1 MTYEQH
7 AKTLRLPWPFT
18 GRDEEL
24 ELVRRSQ
31 AAGRPGIVV
40 TGPAGVGKTRLVTEA
55 VRGTDCARATGT
67 PESRGI
73 PFAAFAHLLPESVTL
88 HRAVRLLSGV
98 RLLVVDDAHLLD
110 DASAA
115 LVHQLAV
122 HGRTRLVVVVTD
134 GAPAPAAI
142 ARLRTG
148 ELLPR
153 LGLAPLPAEETAQ
166 LVAAGAGRALEPLT
180 VRRLHRLCRGDLR
193 LLRELL
199 DAVRDGGLLSPVPD
213 SGTWAWRGPVPVT
226 PAVREHTAPV
236 LDRTDPDE
244 RETLDRLAF
253 AEPLAADSGTF
264 DLRVLERL
272 EAAGLIHLDERHHVR
287 LAHPL
292 HGPVLR
298 ATAGRLRARRLA
310 GTPDRYAAALAAEAA
325 TLTRRIAAA
334 DVRALPAPVG
344 EWLAAENHPVP
355 PGYAAVR
362 ARYARLRGEL
372 TEAAA
377 WAREGLRTAAD
388 DPACRG
394 ELALALAQSGD
405 PAAARNAAGGRT
417 APGPVSAGPAAA
429 SGLEETA
436 DAGWDVTGDGVL
448 GDGAPGGGVLRDGV
462 SGGGVA
468 GGGARGGGVPGGG
481 VPGAGLP
488 GGDVLRDGV
497 PGDRVPGGGLLRDGV
512 SGGGVAGGGARG
524 GGVPGG
530 GVPGAGLPGGD
541 VLRDGVPGDRVPG
554 GGLLRDGVSGGG
566 VSGRGVPGDGALR
579 GEVTGGG
586 VLRDAVPSS
595 GVPGGS
601 VPGGGVPGGGVLG
614 DGALGGG
621 FPGDGASNDGA
632 LGGGVPSGG
641 APGGGALGGGFPG
654 DGASSDGA
662 LGGGVPS
669 GGAPGDGVL
678 GDGAPGGGVPSGG
691 APGDRVLGDDAP
703 GRGVPGGVPRDDAP
717 SDRAP
722 GGNAPSGGIPGDDVL
737 ALYEAVRR
745 GDPGPVLG
753 RLPAGS
759 VFAEHAAALARRDG
773 PALDRVAARL
783 EERGLLLF
791 AAEAYAQAVSAH
803 RDPSAARTART
814 RAVGLARRCPGAR
827 TPALSGLVL
836 GELTARQRQIVTLA
850 AAGLSNR
857 QIAERLTLSVRTVGN
872 HLYSAY
878 ARLGASDR
886 GALPWL
892 VQLPEARSA

>member
-1 MTYEQH
+1 MTDEQH

-98 RLLVVDDAHLLD
+98 RLLLVDDAHLLD

-153 LGLAPLPAEETAQ
+153 LALAPLPAEETAR

-199 DAVRDGGLLSPVPD
+199 DAVRDDGLLSPVPD
-213 SGTWAWRGPVPVT
+213 GGMWAWRGPVPVT
-226 PAVREHTAPV
+226 AAVREHTAPV

-264 DLRVLERL
+264 DLSVLERL

-388 DPACRG
+388 DSACLG
-394 ELALALAQSGD
+394 ELALAMAQSGG
-405 PAAARNAAGGRT
+405 PATPRNAAGRRT
-417 APGPVSAGPAAA
+417 APGPVPAGPAAA
-429 SGLEETA
+429 SGVEERA
-436 DAGWDVTGDGVL
+436 DAGWDVTGAGVQ
-448 GDGAPGGGVLRDGV
+448 GDGAPGGDVLRDGA
-462 SGGGVA
+462 SGGGAA
-468 GGGARGGGVPGGG
+468 GGGARGGGVLGGG

-488 GGDVLRDGV
+488 GGGVLRDGV
-497 PGDRVPGGGLLRDGV
+497 PGDRVPGDVLRDGV
-512 SGGGVAGGGARG
+512 PGGGVAGGGVPGDSAPRG
-524 GGVPGG
+524 EVPGGGVVRDAVLSSGVPGG
-530 GVPGAGLPGGD
+530 GVPGGD
-541 VLRDGVPGDRVPG
+541 VL
-554 GGLLRDGVSGGG
+554 
-566 VSGRGVPGDGALR
+566 
-579 GEVTGGG
+579 
-586 VLRDAVPSS
+586 
-595 GVPGGS
+595 
-601 VPGGGVPGGGVLG
+601 GGGVLG
-614 DGALGGG
+614 
-621 FPGDGASNDGA
+621 
-632 LGGGVPSGG
+632 GGVLGN
-641 APGGGALGGGFPG
+641 GALGGGFPG
-654 DGASSDGA
+654 DGASSDGS
-662 LGGGVPS
+662 LGS
-669 GGAPGDGVL
+669 
-678 GDGAPGGGVPSGG
+678 GVPSGG

-703 GRGVPGGVPRDDAP
+703 GRGVPGGAPRDVAP

-722 GGNAPSGGIPGDDVL
+722 GGNAPSGRIPGDDVL

-745 GDPGPVLG
+745 GDPGAVLG

-814 RAVGLARRCPGAR
+814 RAVALARRCPGAR

-836 GELTARQRQIVTLA
+836 GELTTRQRQIVTLA

-892 VQLPEARSA
+892 VQQPETRSA